1 MSALEEKGRQLN
13 YAAAVH
19 FHTSADFTRVSRI
32 GPRWNSCIKRTRLK
46 MWAYHVIFL
55 PLSQFPWE
63 EIPRLGDCSSYQCRK
78 KKGELRKGSETKWI
92 TARQWPSPGTWPPF
106 PGSLSALVQG
116 WHRQVN
122 GWIEGWMD
130 WHKYMLSCPFSNGRS
145 TIRKERLS
153 VMNYCGI
160 FSKKTLQRLSRVRR
174 CSV

>member
-1 MSALEEKGRQLN
+1 MQQRSTFTPRLISHVLVALAPAGT
-13 YAAAVH
+13 AV
-19 FHTSADFTRVSRI
+19 SKEL
-32 GPRWNSCIKRTRLK
+32 GYGLK
-46 MWAYHVIFL
+46 MWEYHVIFL

-78 KKGELRKGSETKWI
+78 KKGRAKERERNKMDYSASVTLPWHMASIPWVPERLSSGVAQAS
-92 TARQWPSPGTWPPF
+92 QWLDWG
-106 PGSLSALVQG
+106 
-116 WHRQVN
+116 
-122 GWIEGWMD
+122 MD
-130 WHKYMLSCPFSNGRS
+130 WHKYMLSCPFANGRS

>member
-1 MSALEEKGRQLN
+1 MQQRSTFTPRLISHVLVALAPAGT
-13 YAAAVH
+13 AV
-19 FHTSADFTRVSRI
+19 SKEL
-32 GPRWNSCIKRTRLK
+32 GYGLK

-63 EIPRLGDCSSYQCRK
+63 EIPRMGDCSSYQCRK